1 MKVGSSA
8 MFCSNCGKELD
19 PSVSI
24 CPGCGREYSEC
35 EKCGSLIESDK
46 RICDKCKT
54 LGEKKEKED
63 RDSKDAIKRIAA
75 AVIVILFVAAGIF
88 VYKFILNSKYP
99 DIIIYKKEDVIHIY
113 NFKQRWTID
122 GKMVQV
128 KRTRDNKKLFYITD
142 ENALKILDFTLKEG
156 PRTIDQDVYN
166 YRINEKGT
174 IVYYIKGT
182 MASNKLYMWTM
193 EGKEEVATNV
203 IYFAISRDGKNVCF
217 EKDGITYLYN
227 GTKKEFESNEVV
239 SIGEDLKEIYYK
251 QGSKM
256 YVYKA
261 GKSKF
266 ITDGIQ
272 EVCASFNSG
281 MYYLNNDSKLC
292 WYDNKVHVLDKVTIS
307 HLLAIA
313 QSGPTVIFT
322 DKAGDAYVARGKDV
336 KRADVFDGVDWYRLN
351 HTGTKIYYMMDYSEN
366 GGTLMVYD
374 VGNGESKPY
383 EKNVSYFYPLP
394 NKDEVLIIKNA
405 KTHKNDTFLNG
416 KYFDSKVY
424 IQSIRADKEGN
435 IIYQKYARDE
445 GESISLI
452 DMTLYIYSGWKPKR
466 IGKIVKEYI
475 YYQEDAIVYKESGNE
490 LFFYNGNESVK
501 IDEEVL
507 GIIEAR
513 LEEYWTDDYFDSKP
527 LYIFR

>member
-1 MKVGSSA
+1 
-8 MFCSNCGKELD
+8 
-19 PSVSI
+19 
-24 CPGCGREYSEC
+24 
-35 EKCGSLIESDK
+35 
-46 RICDKCKT
+46 
-54 LGEKKEKED
+54 
-63 RDSKDAIKRIAA
+63 
-75 AVIVILFVAAGIF
+75 
-88 VYKFILNSKYP
+88 
-99 DIIIYKKEDVIHIY
+99 
-113 NFKQRWTID
+113 
-122 GKMVQV
+122 
-128 KRTRDNKKLFYITD
+128 
-142 ENALKILDFTLKEG
+142 
-156 PRTIDQDVYN
+156 
-166 YRINEKGT
+166 
-174 IVYYIKGT
+174 

-272 EVCASFNSG
+272 EVYASFNSG

-351 HTGTKIYYMMDYSEN
+351 QFSGMRSLPSSTIMNSPCFNRYC
-366 GGTLMVYD
+366 
-374 VGNGESKPY
+374 SKL
-383 EKNVSYFYPLP
+383 SS
-394 NKDEVLIIKNA
+394 
-405 KTHKNDTFLNG
+405 
-416 KYFDSKVY
+416 SKVSLNNTSASSCGTPFFSSE
-424 IQSIRADKEGN
+424 IGSTVGLGVGVGVGSGVGALVAVSVGSGVSFGLLSFTSHAVKTRAITNK
-435 IIYQKYARDE
+435 
-445 GESISLI
+445 
-452 DMTLYIYSGWKPKR
+452 
-466 IGKIVKEYI
+466 
-475 YYQEDAIVYKESGNE
+475 
-490 LFFYNGNESVK
+490 SVK
-501 IDEEVL
+501 RKANNFRFITRPPF
-507 GIIEAR
+507 I
-513 LEEYWTDDYFDSKP
+513 
-527 LYIFR
+527 LYV